1 MISEYLLEMK
11 TKEELYKNLYI
22 LIDILYPENYE
33 VLHDFIYEPRYKNGK
48 TLLRPSTSLFSN
60 DIYDIFDIFLWK
72 ENNIFFSK
80 DGYAYSKVITSDEYL
95 ILKEANDIN
104 KIKRILKQA
113 SQIKNN
119 IDDLDMLIKSNIEL
133 SNTNLQKYYIILKDL
148 FAFEVQALIEDE
160 IKEAYYNEFRLADH
174 TLPLYLPNNLK
185 FYFFIKEI
193 NKLMLNNDTH
203 INIDKLMIFL
213 KTYEK
218 YYELNTNLERFC
230 FSISFFYFNLS
241 DTKYTIDDNIIIDNE
256 IELNKIKE
264 IINNS
269 YNNYNIF
276 IDNYKKENTMKGKIK
291 LFLENGLHINSFKDI
306 LSEFT
311 YKFYLEKNKGR
322 KRKYNNITRKEN
334 IKTKGGRGKTKKHRG
349 TL

>member
-1 MISEYLLEMK
+1 
-11 TKEELYKNLYI
+11 
-22 LIDILYPENYE
+22 
-33 VLHDFIYEPRYKNGK
+33 
-48 TLLRPSTSLFSN
+48 
-60 DIYDIFDIFLWK
+60 
-72 ENNIFFSK
+72 
-80 DGYAYSKVITSDEYL
+80 
-95 ILKEANDIN
+95 
-104 KIKRILKQA
+104 
-113 SQIKNN
+113 
-119 IDDLDMLIKSNIEL
+119 
-133 SNTNLQKYYIILKDL
+133 
-148 FAFEVQALIEDE
+148 
-160 IKEAYYNEFRLADH
+160 
-174 TLPLYLPNNLK
+174 
-185 FYFFIKEI
+185 
-193 NKLMLNNDTH
+193 
-203 INIDKLMIFL
+203 MIFL

-230 FSISFFYFNLS
+230 FSLSFFYFNLS